1 MKIHLQDNVLVTVGK
16 YRGKTGAVVRL
27 LKKTERI
34 VVEKVNLRVRH
45 IKKTPGKPG
54 QKITFEAPFPAANVM
69 VICPNCS
76 KTTRVSYVK
85 LKTGKKQRVCK
96 KCSQSLD
103 KPVQHKKTK
112 KH

>member
-1 MKIHLQDNVLVTVGK
+1 MKIHVQDNVLVRTGK
-16 YRGKTGAVVRL
+16 YRGKTGKVVRV
-27 LKKTERI
+27 LKKSERI
-34 VVEKVNLRVRH
+34 VVEKVNIRVRH
-45 IKKTPGKPG
+45 IKKQSGKPG
-54 QKITFEAPFPAANVM
+54 QKISYEAPFTASNVM

-103 KPVQHKKTK
+103 KIVERKKIK